1 LSTEHFQTGS
11 KKLPGQRGMAQAS
24 RDLIAK
30 MRDIAEE
37 MQPITGR
44 GIGYKLFIARLTA
57 SMDRSEMAKVLGS
70 FKLSWLESI
79 MSAYPEIDNAALRV
93 GLCIALALNQRRWA
107 YISTKAISDRTGISV
122 TRVKVALAKLRDHG
136 WLIWKR
142 TGDANVYKL
151 LLLDKNQIDI
161 EARQTILSDRRDEA
175 RKTKRRRF
183 RDSPWAG
190 HLKHPR

>member
-1 LSTEHFQTGS
+1 MSY
-11 KKLPGQRGMAQAS
+11 RGNDEALRKHGDDGKIIDIKQAQAAAD
-24 RDLIAK
+24 RDKAAAK
-30 MRDIAEE
+30 ADAAD
-37 MQPITGR
+37 
-44 GIGYKLFIARLTA
+44 K
-57 SMDRSEMAKVLGS
+57 SSLGS

-142 TGDANVYKL
+142 TRDANVYKL

-161 EARQTILSDRRDEA
+161 EARQTNLSDRGDEA

-183 RDSPWAG
+183 RDSP
-190 HLKHPR
+190 